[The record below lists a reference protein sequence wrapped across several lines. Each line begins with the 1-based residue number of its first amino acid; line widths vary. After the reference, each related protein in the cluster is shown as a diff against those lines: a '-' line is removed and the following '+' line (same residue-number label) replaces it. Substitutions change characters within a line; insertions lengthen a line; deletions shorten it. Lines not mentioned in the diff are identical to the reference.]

1 MKIPATP
8 QYTDQDIRNALDL
21 AHDRVVLDAVFK
33 KNTRYLHWEEVRR
46 RKYPVD
52 PLYIW
57 VLMKIFR
64 LKDAHNLSFADWTF
78 SYSLDDSCWRK
89 LHLLDKT
96 GAGNLSSILDAVGQ
110 ERERYII
117 SSLMEEAIASSQLEG
132 AATTRRVAKQMLRE
146 QRKPR
151 TRGERMIVNNYLT
164 MKEVRTLKTED
175 LSPELILKLHAM
187 ITAGTLDDP
196 DDEGRFRNNDDT
208 CVVDGSGTVLH
219 TPPPYKDIPGYMR
232 ELCRFANAKQNFTL
246 LFSLILTI
254 VLHM

>member
-8 QYTDQDIRNALDL
+8 QHTDKDIRNARDL
-21 AHDRVVLDAVFK
+21 AHDTAVLDAVFK
-33 KNTRYLHWEEVRR
+33 ENTRYLHWDDVSR

-96 GAGNLSSILDAVGQ
+96 AAGNLSSILDAAGQ

-132 AATTRRVAKQMLRE
+132 AATNPA
-146 QRKPR
+146 
-151 TRGERMIVNNYLT
+151 GC
-164 MKEVRTLKTED
+164 KTD
-175 LSPELILKLHAM
+175 A
-187 ITAGTLDDP
+187 
-196 DDEGRFRNNDDT
+196 
-208 CVVDGSGTVLH
+208 SGTAE
-219 TPPPYKDIPGYMR
+219 TPDPRGTDDCEQLSHHEGSPDPENRGSVSRIDPEVPCHDHCG
-232 ELCRFANAKQNFTL
+232 N
-246 LFSLILTI
+246 S
-254 VLHM
+254 